1 MAHSLILLITLL
13 FSNLGLADVV
23 YEKLDEK
30 DYAGRQYVSL
40 SITNGIE
47 DGDFETLKDALNDI
61 NHHHYRLKEDSIYL
75 NSYGGLVAEAKL
87 MGHYIRRYHHATKVK
102 KDAQC
107 NSACVFLLISGS
119 CRIADGDVGMHR
131 KRNDE
136 HFKDVSEL
144 NAYFNND
151 QDDEFFKK
159 MGANQELIDIRHN
172 LPHWDLRYLSDSQ
185 KFHAGLFNTSEE
197 ESQYWQEVV
206 SRKIAAPKSF
216 LLEELEDRN
225 YELYKK
231 VTWYDKWIKKI
242 DPFYVVPSCTEQM
255 FLNLLEKYPVGTDTW
270 DHQFELYDSKQ
281 GYDLEDDKGNYLGEY
296 GSEIPLVEG
305 ASHFWNILFYKKGV
319 KEITYREETTL
330 AKPTQWEN
338 GGESLKVTLNGRRA
352 TRTITVPNTGFISNG
367 WGVDPKI
374 DPTGPMSVKV
384 FVDDQLIKEFN
395 YNVISKKQYLQKIK
409 KEMQ

>member
-1 MAHSLILLITLL
+1 MICKIRAATKTIRYTRTMAHTLIFLLTFFLSSIAL
-13 FSNLGLADVV
+13 SDVV

-47 DGDFETLKDALNDI
+47 DGDFEILKDALNDI

-119 CRIADGDVGMHR
+119 CRIAEGDVGMHR
-131 KRNDE
+131 KRMDE

-151 QDDEFFKK
+151 QDDEFFRK
-159 MGANQELIDIRHN
+159 MGANQELIDIRQN
-172 LPHWDLRYLSDSQ
+172 LPHWDLRYLSNSQ
-185 KFHAGLFNTSEE
+185 KFNAGLFNTSEE

-225 YELYKK
+225 YEL
-231 VTWYDKWIKKI
+231 
-242 DPFYVVPSCTEQM
+242 
-255 FLNLLEKYPVGTDTW
+255 
-270 DHQFELYDSKQ
+270 
-281 GYDLEDDKGNYLGEY
+281 
-296 GSEIPLVEG
+296 
-305 ASHFWNILFYKKGV
+305 
-319 KEITYREETTL
+319 
-330 AKPTQWEN
+330 
-338 GGESLKVTLNGRRA
+338 
-352 TRTITVPNTGFISNG
+352 
-367 WGVDPKI
+367 
-374 DPTGPMSVKV
+374 
-384 FVDDQLIKEFN
+384 
-395 YNVISKKQYLQKIK
+395 
-409 KEMQ
+409 

>member
-1 MAHSLILLITLL
+1 M
-13 FSNLGLADVV
+13 LADVV

-47 DGDFETLKDALNDI
+47 DGDFEILKDALNDI

-119 CRIADGDVGMHR
+119 CRMAEGDVGMHR
-131 KRNDE
+131 KRMDE

-151 QDDEFFKK
+151 QDDEFFRK
-159 MGANQELIDIRHN
+159 MGANQELIDIRQN

-185 KFHAGLFNTSEE
+185 KFNAGLFNTSEE

-216 LLEELEDRN
+216 LLEELKDRN
-225 YELYKK
+225 YELYDK

-255 FLNLLEKYPVGTDTW
+255 FLNLLEKYPVGTDKW
-270 DHQFELYDSKQ
+270 DHQFEFYESKQ
-281 GYDLEDDKGNYLGEY
+281 GYELEDDKGNYLGEY

-305 ASHFWNILFYKKGV
+305 ASHFWEILFYK
-319 KEITYREETTL
+319 
-330 AKPTQWEN
+330 
-338 GGESLKVTLNGRRA
+338 
-352 TRTITVPNTGFISNG
+352 
-367 WGVDPKI
+367 
-374 DPTGPMSVKV
+374 
-384 FVDDQLIKEFN
+384 
-395 YNVISKKQYLQKIK
+395 
-409 KEMQ
+409 